1 MNTEPDIVII
11 GSGVGGA
18 TIAAGLAGSGAR
30 IAILERG
37 ERLPDTPEARS
48 YRSIF
53 VDGHFRPKEMWRE
66 ADGTE
71 FNPGNFYF
79 VGGNSKLFG
88 AVLLRYRAE
97 DFTEM
102 QHLGGVSPAW
112 PFPYEELE
120 PWYGKAERLF
130 EVRGALGDDPTEPFH
145 STPYPHGP
153 VPDEPAIARARA
165 ELKAQGL
172 HPASLPL
179 GVDIDT
185 WLSGGRTPWDG
196 FPNTGEGKRD
206 AETASLAAALKD
218 PDIELVTSAHVDTLE
233 AGPGGRIETV
243 HYTHNGER
251 KRLSPKLVI
260 LSAGAINSAAIL
272 LRSGDGKGLANR
284 SGQVGRNFMNHN
296 CSAMLAIDPFRRND
310 SVYQKTL
317 MLNDY
322 YLTGGRD
329 GLPLGNVQLLGKI
342 NGDILK
348 ANAPRYA
355 PRLALD
361 FMAGHAVDWYMMTED
376 LPNPESR
383 VMVDGKGIILQ
394 WRRSN
399 MEALSGLEE
408 KMRAHFKAAGY
419 PIVLSR
425 AFDKRTPSHQCGT
438 VRMGLDPAASP
449 LDPFCRAWDHPNLY
463 VVDGGCLPTSAA
475 VNPALTIA
483 AQALR
488 VADHLVSTQVH
499 S

>member
-1 MNTEPDIVII
+1 MQEQPDIVII
-11 GSGVGGA
+11 GSGIGGS
-18 TIAAGLAGSGAR
+18 TLAAGLAGSGAR

-37 ERLPDTPEARS
+37 ERLPNTPEARS
-48 YRSIF
+48 YSSIF
-53 VDGHFRPKEMWRE
+53 VKGHFRPREMWRE
-66 ADGTE
+66 PDGTE

-88 AVLLRYRAE
+88 AVLLRCRAE

-130 EVRGALGDDPTEPFH
+130 EVRGELGDDPTEPFH
-145 STPYPHGP
+145 SSPYAFGP
-153 VPDEPAIARARA
+153 VPDEPAIARART

-172 HPASLPL
+172 HPATLPL

-185 WLSGGRTPWDG
+185 WLAGGRTPWDG
-196 FPNTGEGKRD
+196 FPNTSKGKMD
-206 AETASLAAALKD
+206 AETAPLASALKD
-218 PDIELVTSAHVDTLE
+218 PNIELITSAHVDTLE
-233 AGPGGRIETV
+233 AGPGGRIEAI
-243 HYTHNGER
+243 HYTHRGE
-251 KRLSPKLVI
+251 KKKLSPKLVI

-272 LRSGDGKGLANR
+272 LRSGDGKGLANA
-284 SGQVGRNFMNHN
+284 SDQVGRNFMNHN
-296 CSAMLAIDPFRRND
+296 CSAMLAINPFKRND

-342 NGDILK
+342 NADILK
-348 ANAPRYA
+348 ANAPVWA
-355 PRLALD
+355 PRFAFD

-383 VMVDGKGIILQ
+383 IMVDGKGIIMQ

-399 MEALSGLEE
+399 MEALSSLEA

-419 PIVLSR
+419 PIVLSQP
-425 AFDKRTPSHQCGT
+425 FDKRTPSHQCGT
-438 VRMGLDPAASP
+438 VRMGQDPKDAP
-449 LDPFCRAWDHPNLY
+449 LDVYCRAFDHPNLF
-463 VVDGGCLPTSAA
+463 VVDAGCLPTSAA
-475 VNPALTIA
+475 VNPALTVA

-488 VADHLVSTQVH
+488 VADHILAKEIRS
-499 S
+499 

>member
-1 MNTEPDIVII
+1 MQTQPDIVII
-11 GSGVGGA
+11 GSGIGGS

-37 ERLPDTPEARS
+37 ERLPDTPDARS
-48 YRSIF
+48 YNSIF
-53 VDGHFRPKEMWRE
+53 VKGHFRPREMWRE
-66 ADGTE
+66 PDGTE

-102 QHLGGVSPAW
+102 QHHGGVSPAW
-112 PFPYEELE
+112 PFLYAELE
-120 PWYGKAERLF
+120 PWYGKAEQLF
-130 EVRGALGDDPTEPFH
+130 EVRGELGQDPTEPFH

-172 HPASLPL
+172 NPATLPL

-185 WLSGGRTPWDG
+185 WLAGGRTPWDG

-218 PDIELVTSAHVDTLE
+218 PNIELITSAHVDTLE
-233 AGPGGRIETV
+233 AGPGGRIEAI
-243 HYTHNGER
+243 HYTHRGEK

-272 LRSGDGKGLANR
+272 LRSGDGKGLANG
-284 SGQVGRNFMNHN
+284 SDQVGRNFMNHN
-296 CSAMLAIDPFRRND
+296 CSAMLAINPFRRND
-310 SVYQKTL
+310 SIYQKTL

-329 GLPLGNVQLLGKI
+329 DLPLGNVQLLGKI

-348 ANAPRYA
+348 ANAPLWA
-355 PRLALD
+355 PRFAFD

-383 VMVDGKGIILQ
+383 IMVDGKGIIMQ

-399 MEALSGLEE
+399 MEALSSLEA
-408 KMRAHFKAAGY
+408 KMREHFKAAGY
-419 PIVLSR
+419 PIVLSQ

-438 VRMGLDPAASP
+438 VRIGTDPKDAP
-449 LDPFCRAWDHPNLY
+449 LDAYCRAFDHPNLF
-463 VVDGGCLPTSAA
+463 VVDAGFLPTSAA
-475 VNPALTIA
+475 VNPALTVA

-488 VADHLVSTQVH
+488 VADHIATREFRS
-499 S
+499 

>member
-1 MNTEPDIVII
+1 MNTQPDIVII

-37 ERLPDTPEARS
+37 EHLPDTPEARS

-145 STPYPHGP
+145 STSYPHGP

-272 LRSGDGKGLANR
+272 LRSGGGKGLANR

>member
-1 MNTEPDIVII
+1 MMKQPDIVII
-11 GSGVGGA
+11 GSGIGGA
-18 TIAAGLAGSGAR
+18 TIASALAGSGAR

-37 ERLPDTPEARS
+37 ERLADTPETRS

-66 ADGTE
+66 PDGTA

-102 QHLGGVSPAW
+102 QHLGGISPAW

-120 PWYGKAERLF
+120 AWYGKAERLF
-130 EVRGALGDDPTEPFH
+130 EVRGELGQDPTEPAH
-145 STPYPHGP
+145 STPYSHGP

-165 ELKAQGL
+165 ELTSQGL
-172 HPASLPL
+172 HPATLPL
-179 GVDIDT
+179 GVDIDA
-185 WLSGGRTPWDG
+185 WLAGGRTPWDG
-196 FPNTGEGKRD
+196 FPNTGKGKKD
-206 AETASLAAALKD
+206 AETAPLAAALKD
-218 PDIELVTSAHVDTLE
+218 PNIELITSAYVETLE
-233 AGPGGRIETV
+233 AGPGGRIEAV
-243 HYTHNGER
+243 HYTHKGER

-284 SGQVGRNFMNHN
+284 SDQVGRNFMNHN
-296 CSAMLAIDPFRRND
+296 CSAMLAINPFRRND

-355 PRLALD
+355 PRFVLD

-383 VMVDGKGIILQ
+383 IMVDGNSIIMQ

-399 MEALSGLEE
+399 MEALSGLEA

-419 PIVLSR
+419 PIVLSQP
-425 AFDKRTPSHQCGT
+425 FDKRTPSHQCGT
-438 VRMGLDPAASP
+438 VRMGNDPASAP
-449 LDPFCRAWDHPNLY
+449 LDIYCRAFDHQNLF
-463 VVDGGCLPTSAA
+463 VVDAGCLPTSAA
-475 VNPALTIA
+475 VNPALTVA

-488 VADHLVSTQVH
+488 VADHIVTKDLAA
-499 S
+499 

>member
-1 MNTEPDIVII
+1 MQEQPDIVII
-11 GSGVGGA
+11 GSGIGGS

-48 YRSIF
+48 YSSIF
-53 VDGHFRPKEMWRE
+53 VKGHFRPREMWRE
-66 ADGTE
+66 PDGTE

-120 PWYGKAERLF
+120 PWYGKAEQLF
-130 EVRGALGDDPTEPFH
+130 EVRGELGQDPTEPFH
-145 STPYPHGP
+145 ASPYPHGP

-172 HPASLPL
+172 HPATLPL
-179 GVDIDT
+179 GVDIET
-185 WLSGGRTPWDG
+185 WLAGGRTPWDG
-196 FPNTGEGKRD
+196 FPNTGKGKKD

-218 PDIELVTSAHVDTLE
+218 PNIELITSAHVDTLE
-233 AGPGGRIETV
+233 AGPGGRIEAI
-243 HYTHNGER
+243 HYTHRGER

-272 LRSGDGKGLANR
+272 LRSGDGKGLANA
-284 SGQVGRNFMNHN
+284 SDQVGRNFMNHN
-296 CSAMLAIDPFRRND
+296 CSAMLAINPFRRND
-310 SVYQKTL
+310 SIYQKTL

-342 NGDILK
+342 NADILK
-348 ANAPRYA
+348 ANAPIWG
-355 PRLALD
+355 PRFAFD

-383 VMVDGKGIILQ
+383 IMVDGKGIIMQ

-399 MEALSGLEE
+399 MEALSGLEA

-419 PIVLSR
+419 PIVLSQ

-438 VRMGLDPAASP
+438 VRIGTDPKDAP
-449 LDPFCRAWDHPNLY
+449 LDVYCRAFDHPNLF
-463 VVDGGCLPTSAA
+463 VVDAAFLPTSAA
-475 VNPALTIA
+475 VNPALTVA

-488 VADHLVSTQVH
+488 VADHIVAKEFRS
-499 S
+499 

>member
-1 MNTEPDIVII
+1 MPKEPDIVII
-11 GSGVGGA
+11 GSGIGGS

-48 YRSIF
+48 YSSIF
-53 VDGHFRPKEMWRE
+53 VKGHFRPKEMWRE

-120 PWYGKAERLF
+120 PWYGKAEQLF
-130 EVRGALGDDPTEPFH
+130 EVRGELGQDPTEPFH
-145 STPYPHGP
+145 GSPYPHGP

-172 HPASLPL
+172 NPATLPL

-206 AETASLAAALKD
+206 AETASLANALKD
-218 PDIELVTSAHVDTLE
+218 PNIELITSAHVDTLE
-233 AGPGGRIETV
+233 AGPGGRIEAI
-243 HYTHNGER
+243 HYTHRGEK

-272 LRSGDGKGLANR
+272 LRSGDGKGLANA
-284 SGQVGRNFMNHN
+284 SDQVGRNFMNHN
-296 CSAMLAIDPFRRND
+296 CSAMLAINPFRRND
-310 SVYQKTL
+310 SIYQKTL

-348 ANAPRYA
+348 ANAPVWA
-355 PRLALD
+355 PRFAFD
-361 FMAGHAVDWYMMTED
+361 FMAGHAVDWYLMTED

-383 VMVDGKGIILQ
+383 IMVDGKGIIMQ

-399 MEALSGLEE
+399 MEALSGLEA

-419 PIVLSR
+419 PLVLSQ

-438 VRMGLDPAASP
+438 VRIGTDPRQAP
-449 LDPFCRAWDHPNLY
+449 LDVHCRAFDHPNLF
-463 VVDGGCLPTSAA
+463 VVDAGFLPTSAA
-475 VNPALTIA
+475 VNPALTVA

-488 VADHLVSTQVH
+488 VADHIVAKELSA
-499 S
+499 

>member
-1 MNTEPDIVII
+1 MTQMPDIVII
-11 GSGVGGA
+11 GSGIGGA
-18 TIAAGLAGSGAR
+18 TVAAGLAGSGAR

-66 ADGTE
+66 ADGAE

-97 DFTEM
+97 DFIEM

-130 EVRGALGDDPTEPFH
+130 EVRGELGQDPSEPFH
-145 STPYPHGP
+145 STPYPYGP

-172 HPASLPL
+172 HPATLPL
-179 GVDIDT
+179 GVDIDA
-185 WLSGGRTPWDG
+185 WLTGGRTPWDG
-196 FPNTGEGKRD
+196 FPNAGNGKRD
-206 AETASLAAALKD
+206 AETAPLATALKD
-218 PDIELVTSAHVDTLE
+218 PNIELITSAHVDTLE
-233 AGPGGRIETV
+233 AGPGGRIEAI
-243 HYTHNGER
+243 HYTQRGER

-272 LRSGDGKGLANR
+272 LRSGEGKGLANR
-284 SGQVGRNFMNHN
+284 SDQVGRNFMNHN
-296 CSAMLAIDPFRRND
+296 CSAMLAINPLRRND

-322 YLTGGRD
+322 YLTGGPG

-342 NGDILK
+342 NGDILE
-348 ANAPRYA
+348 ANAPRFA
-355 PRLALD
+355 PRFALD

-383 VMVDGKGIILQ
+383 IMVDGKGIVMQ

-399 MEALSGLEE
+399 LEALSGLEK
-408 KMRAHFKAAGY
+408 KMRGHFKAAGY
-419 PIVLSR
+419 PIVLSQ

-438 VRMGLDPAASP
+438 VRMGLDPASSV
-449 LDPFCRAWDHPNLY
+449 LDPLCRAWDHPNLY
-463 VVDGGCLPTSAA
+463 VVDGGFLPTSAA

-488 VADHLVSTQVH
+488 VADHLVSSELQA
-499 S
+499 

>member
-1 MNTEPDIVII
+1 MTKQPDIVII
-11 GSGVGGA
+11 GSGIGGA
-18 TIAAGLAGSGAR
+18 TVASALAGSGAH
-30 IAILERG
+30 IVILERG
-37 ERLPDTPEARS
+37 ERLANTPETRS
-48 YRSIF
+48 YKSIF

-66 ADGTE
+66 PDGTA

-130 EVRGALGDDPTEPFH
+130 AVRGELGQDPTEPAH
-145 STPYPHGP
+145 STPYSHGP
-153 VPDEPAIARARA
+153 VPDEPAIARART

-172 HPASLPL
+172 HPATLPL
-179 GVDIDT
+179 GVDIDA
-185 WLSGGRTPWDG
+185 WLAGGRTPWDG
-196 FPNTGEGKRD
+196 FPNTGKGKMD
-206 AETASLAAALKD
+206 AETAPLALALKD
-218 PDIELVTSAHVDTLE
+218 PNIELITSAHVETLE
-233 AGPGGRIETV
+233 TGPGGRIEAV
-243 HYTHNGER
+243 HYTHRGER

-284 SGQVGRNFMNHN
+284 SDQVGRNFMNHN
-296 CSAMLAIDPFRRND
+296 CSAMLAINPFRRND

-355 PRLALD
+355 PRFALD

-383 VMVDGKGIILQ
+383 IMVDGKGIIMQ

-399 MEALSGLEE
+399 MEALSGLEA

-419 PIVLSR
+419 PIVLSQP
-425 AFDKRTPSHQCGT
+425 FDKRTPSHQCGT
-438 VRMGLDPAASP
+438 VRMGNDPASAP
-449 LDPFCRAWDHPNLY
+449 LDPYCKAFDHENLY

-488 VADHLVSTQVH
+488 VADHIIAKDLAA
-499 S
+499 

>member
-1 MNTEPDIVII
+1 MQEQPDIVII
-11 GSGVGGA
+11 GSGIGGS

-48 YRSIF
+48 YSSIF
-53 VDGHFRPKEMWRE
+53 VKGHFRPREMWRE
-66 ADGTE
+66 PDGTE

-120 PWYGKAERLF
+120 PWYGKAEQLF
-130 EVRGALGDDPTEPFH
+130 EVRGELGQDPTEPFH
-145 STPYPHGP
+145 ASPYPHGP

-172 HPASLPL
+172 HPATLPL
-179 GVDIDT
+179 GVDIET
-185 WLSGGRTPWDG
+185 WLAGGRTPWDG
-196 FPNTGEGKRD
+196 FPNTGKGKKD

-218 PDIELVTSAHVDTLE
+218 PNIELITSAHVDTLE
-233 AGPGGRIETV
+233 AGPGGRIEAI
-243 HYTHNGER
+243 HYTHRGE
-251 KRLSPKLVI
+251 KKKLSPKLVI
-260 LSAGAINSAAIL
+260 LAAGAINSAAIL
-272 LRSGDGKGLANR
+272 LRSGDGKGLANA
-284 SGQVGRNFMNHN
+284 SDQVGRNFMNHN
-296 CSAMLAIDPFRRND
+296 CSAMLAINPFRRND
-310 SVYQKTL
+310 SIYQKTL

-342 NGDILK
+342 NADILK
-348 ANAPRYA
+348 ANAPVWA
-355 PRLALD
+355 PRFAFD

-383 VMVDGKGIILQ
+383 IMVDGKGIIMQ

-399 MEALSGLEE
+399 MEALSGLEA

-419 PIVLSR
+419 PIVLSQ

-438 VRMGLDPAASP
+438 VRIGTDPKDAP
-449 LDPFCRAWDHPNLY
+449 LDVYCRAFDHPNLF
-463 VVDGGCLPTSAA
+463 VVDAAFLPTSAA
-475 VNPALTIA
+475 VNPALTVA

-488 VADHLVSTQVH
+488 VADHIVAKEFRS
-499 S
+499 

>member
-1 MNTEPDIVII
+1 MQEQPDIVII
-11 GSGVGGA
+11 GSGIGGS
-18 TIAAGLAGSGAR
+18 TLAAGLAGSGAR

-37 ERLPDTPEARS
+37 DRLPDTPEARS
-48 YRSIF
+48 YSSIF
-53 VDGHFRPKEMWRE
+53 VKGHFRPREMWRE
-66 ADGTE
+66 PDGTE

-120 PWYGKAERLF
+120 PWYGKAEQLF
-130 EVRGALGDDPTEPFH
+130 EVRGELGDDPTEPFH
-145 STPYPHGP
+145 SSPYTFGP

-172 HPASLPL
+172 NPATLPL
-179 GVDIDT
+179 GVDIDA
-185 WLSGGRTPWDG
+185 WLAGGHTPWDG
-196 FPNTGEGKRD
+196 FPNTGNGKMD
-206 AETASLAAALKD
+206 AETASLASALKD
-218 PDIELVTSAHVDTLE
+218 PNIELITSAHVDTLE
-233 AGPGGRIETV
+233 AGPGGRIEAI
-243 HYTHNGER
+243 HYTHRGE
-251 KRLSPKLVI
+251 KKKLSPKLVI

-272 LRSGDGKGLANR
+272 LRSGDGKGLANA
-284 SGQVGRNFMNHN
+284 SDQVGRNFMNHN
-296 CSAMLAIDPFRRND
+296 CSAMLAINPFKRND
-310 SVYQKTL
+310 SIYQKTL

-348 ANAPRYA
+348 ANAPLWA
-355 PRLALD
+355 PRFAFD

-383 VMVDGKGIILQ
+383 IMVDGNGIIMQ

-399 MEALSGLEE
+399 MEALSGLEA

-419 PIVLSR
+419 PIVLSQ

-438 VRMGLDPAASP
+438 VRMGKDPNHAP
-449 LDPFCRAWDHPNLY
+449 LDTYCRAYDHPNLF
-463 VVDGGCLPTSAA
+463 VVDASFLPTSAA
-475 VNPALTIA
+475 VNPALTVA

-488 VADHLVSTQVH
+488 VADHIATREFRS
-499 S
+499 

>member
-361 FMAGHAVDWYMMTED
+361 FMARHAVDWYMMTED

>member
-1 MNTEPDIVII
+1 MKQPDIVII
-11 GSGVGGA
+11 GSGIGGA
-18 TIAAGLAGSGAR
+18 TVASALAGSGAR

-37 ERLPDTPEARS
+37 ERLADTPETRN

-66 ADGTE
+66 PDGTA

-102 QHLGGVSPAW
+102 QHLGGISPAW

-130 EVRGALGDDPTEPFH
+130 EVRGELGQDPTEPAH
-145 STPYPHGP
+145 STPYPYGP
-153 VPDEPAIARARA
+153 VPDEPAIARART

-172 HPASLPL
+172 HPATLPL
-179 GVDIDT
+179 GVDIDA
-185 WLSGGRTPWDG
+185 WLAGGRTPWDG
-196 FPNTGEGKRD
+196 FPNTGKGKKD
-206 AETASLAAALKD
+206 AESAPLAAALKD
-218 PDIELVTSAHVDTLE
+218 PNIELITSAHVETLE
-233 AGPGGRIETV
+233 AGPGGRIQAI

-272 LRSGDGKGLANR
+272 LRSGDGEGLANR

-296 CSAMLAIDPFRRND
+296 CSAMLAINPFRRND

-355 PRLALD
+355 PRFALD
-361 FMAGHAVDWYMMTED
+361 FMAGHAIDWYMMTED

-383 VMVDGKGIILQ
+383 IMVDGKGIIMQ

-399 MEALSGLEE
+399 MEALAGLET

-419 PIVLSR
+419 PIVLSQP
-425 AFDKRTPSHQCGT
+425 FDKRTPSHQCGT
-438 VRMGLDPAASP
+438 VRMGNDPASAP
-449 LDPFCRAWDHPNLY
+449 LDPFCRAFDHSNLY

-488 VADHLVSTQVH
+488 VADHIISKELAA
-499 S
+499 

>member
-1 MNTEPDIVII
+1 MTQVPDIVII
-11 GSGVGGA
+11 GSGIGGA

-37 ERLPDTPEARS
+37 ERLPNTPEARS

-97 DFTEM
+97 DFAEM

-130 EVRGALGDDPTEPFH
+130 QVRGELGQDPTEPAH
-145 STPYPHGP
+145 STTYPHGP

-165 ELKAQGL
+165 ALKAQGL
-172 HPASLPL
+172 HPSTLPL
-179 GVDIDT
+179 GVDIDA
-185 WLSGGRTPWDG
+185 WLAGGRTPWDG
-196 FPNTGEGKRD
+196 FPNTGAGKKD
-206 AETASLAAALKD
+206 AETAPLAHALQD
-218 PDIELVTSAHVDTLE
+218 PNIELITSAYVETLE
-233 AGPGGRIETV
+233 VGQDGRIDAI
-243 HYTHNGER
+243 HYTHMGER

-272 LRSGDGKGLANR
+272 LRSGEGKGLANR
-284 SGQVGRNFMNHN
+284 SDQVGRNFMNHN
-296 CSAMLAIDPFRRND
+296 CSAMLAINPFRRND

-317 MLNDY
+317 MVNDY
-322 YLTGGRD
+322 YLKGGRD

-342 NGDILK
+342 SGEILK
-348 ANAPRYA
+348 ANAPAYA
-355 PRLALD
+355 PRFALD

-383 VMVDGKGIILQ
+383 IMVDGKGIIMQ

-399 MEALSGLEE
+399 MEALSSLEA
-408 KMRAHFKAAGY
+408 KMREHFKAAGY
-419 PIVLSR
+419 PIVLSQ

-438 VRMGLDPAASP
+438 VRMGLDPATAP
-449 LDPFCRAWDHPNLY
+449 LDPLCRAWDHPNLY

-488 VADHLVSTQVH
+488 VADHIISKELQA
-499 S
+499 